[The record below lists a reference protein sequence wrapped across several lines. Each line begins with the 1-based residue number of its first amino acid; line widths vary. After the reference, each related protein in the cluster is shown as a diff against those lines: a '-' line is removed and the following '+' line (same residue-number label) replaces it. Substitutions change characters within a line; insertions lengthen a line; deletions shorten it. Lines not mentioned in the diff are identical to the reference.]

1 MQSSAP
7 PQPPALAPGTLLLD
21 RYFIQGYIGGGG
33 FGHIYRAQ
41 DKVLGHRRAIK
52 EAFYRDPNTQRQFRL
67 EAEFLINARHPNLV
81 QGYTLFEQSG
91 RFYLVMDYVDGY
103 TLEDITIQHIRRT
116 GYPLIET
123 QILDWIIPICDAV
136 RSLHQQPTPIIHRD
150 IKPANIKLNRQGVP
164 VLIDLGL
171 AKLYYRGSQ
180 TIGAALAFTPGY
192 APPEQYQASGATDQ
206 RTDVYAM
213 GATLYYLLTGYQPTE
228 SPARLSSTTL
238 PAPRQL
244 NPRLSQATEG
254 GILQAMSLDPAARQQ
269 TMEGLM
275 TDLQAARSMLT
286 TGKIPAVSADDERR
300 IPCTRCGTANVV
312 AARFCMRCGNPL
324 QSDVRPFGSSSE
336 SLGVLNVLKD
346 EQDQSGAPF
355 PKDNRLQA
363 QPVAAAVMAPEAI
376 APAVAHARMLPLPS
390 AYATFPAAIS
400 QRLLRR
406 PPADNQEVMTVLAS
420 MLGAIAFAL
429 GLLAVIFGWLL
440 VFTLPALGLAAWSS
454 WQWWRVPQKAPPEFR
469 WLSAGIVVLS
479 IVWIAFYFL
488 VFHLIR

>member
-1 MQSSAP
+1 MKGAPATMQPSAP

-52 EAFYRDPNTQRQFRL
+52 EAFYRDPHTQRQFRL
-67 EAEFLINARHPNLV
+67 EAEFSINARHPNLV

-123 QILDWIIPICDAV
+123 QILDWITPICDAV
-136 RSLHQQPTPIIHRD
+136 WSLHQQPTPIIHRD

-238 PAPRQL
+238 PAPRHL
-244 NPRLSQATEG
+244 NPRLSQATEVA
-254 GILQAMSLDPAARQQ
+254 ILQAMSLDPAARQQ

-300 IPCTRCGTANVV
+300 IPCTRCGTANVL

-324 QSDVRPFGSSSE
+324 RNDAKPFGNSLE
-336 SLGVLNVLKD
+336 SIQVLNVVKD
-346 EQDQSGAPF
+346 EHDQLGAPY
-355 PKDNRLQA
+355 PKDNHLHP
-363 QPVAAAVMAPEAI
+363 QPAALAPVE
-376 APAVAHARMLPLPS
+376 AHARRLPLTSP
-390 AYATFPAAIS
+390 YATFPAAIS

-429 GLLAVIFGWLL
+429 GLLAVISGWLL

-479 IVWIAFYFL
+479 MLWISFNFL
-488 VFHLIR
+488 AFHLIR